1 MANFVEQF
9 SEDESGAVTVEF
21 IVLAAGIVGLA
32 IAAFSVVET
41 ESQTLANNTGATIQ
55 AWDTTGAAG
64 AAGVAGQ

>member
-41 ESQTLANNTGATIQ
+41 ESQTLANNAPQFRRFDPLIWCDGP
-55 AWDTTGAAG
+55 GNR
-64 AAGVAGQ
+64 